1 MNNGTPEVDLSWS
14 ANTEPDLAQYRVY
27 RMDVTSNQPMHRIA
41 PESGTGPGVES
52 VFAPAYRDLHV
63 QPGQTYTY
71 AVTAVDTSGNES
83 RRSAEVTVT
92 VPTS

>member
-27 RMDVTSNQPMHRIA
+27 RRDVTTNQATQRIA
-41 PESGTGPGVES
+41 PGTES
-52 VFAPAYRDLHV
+52 VPGIENIVAPAFRDLHV
-63 QPGQTYTY
+63 QAGQTYAY
-71 AVTAVDTSGNES
+71 AVTAVDASGNES

-92 VPTS
+92 VPTP